1 MNLSREEAME
11 VLEIDEELKNKILD
25 RVNRKKS

>member
-11 VLEIDEELKNKILD
+11 VLEIDEELKNNILD
-25 RVNRKKS
+25 KVNRRK

>member
-11 VLEIDEELKNKILD
+11 VLEIDEELKNKILNK
-25 RVNRKKS
+25 VNRRK

>member
-1 MNLSREEAME
+1 MNWSREEAME

-25 RVNRKKS
+25 KVNRRK

>member
-25 RVNRKKS
+25 KVNRRK